1 MTTLRKQFIEQMRLK
16 GYSDRTIKSYVRTVA
31 RISLHYHTAADQ
43 LTIDQ
48 IRAYI
53 LKGITED
60 KLSKPWMNIVI
71 SAVKLLF
78 CDVLKREW
86 NRLDLPRPRRSQK
99 VAVILSRDEVGRII
113 NSKTNLKHKA
123 ILMLV
128 YSAGLRRNEVR
139 NLKVSD
145 IDSSRMLIHLHTAK
159 GNKERYT
166 ILSPLMLD
174 TLRTY
179 YRRYRPVDWLFE
191 GMIPT
196 SAISES
202 TVEAIFKQ
210 ALRKSEVPKTVG
222 IHSLRHAFATHMLEQ
237 GVSLPIIQQMM
248 GHKSLKTT
256 SLYLH
261 VRQHS
266 IQAVQSPLDM
276 LSL

>member
-1 MTTLRKQFIEQMRLK
+1 MTTLRNQFIEQLRLK
-16 GYSDRTIKSYVRTVA
+16 GYSDRTINSYVRTIA
-31 RISLHYHTAADQ
+31 RISLHYHTPADQ

-48 IRAYI
+48 IRTYI

-99 VAVILSRDEVGRII
+99 VAVILSREEVGRII

-174 TLRTY
+174 ALRTY
-179 YRRYRPVDWLFE
+179 YRRYKPVDWLFE

-196 SAISES
+196 SGISES

-210 ALRKSEVPKTVG
+210 ALRKSEVQKTVG

-266 IQAVQSPLDM
+266 IQAVQSPLDT